1 MNLQTVLGN
10 RLMSQAGSW
19 LWFNLELF
27 SWGLLKKTD
36 IGGGWG
42 GGGGGVNIG
51 LILSC
56 LGEIVEEDVGGG
68 GGGI

>member
-1 MNLQTVLGN
+1 MQTVLGN

-27 SWGLLKKTD
+27 SWGLLKKM
-36 IGGGWG
+36 G

-56 LGEIVEEDVGGG
+56 SGEIVEEDLGGG
-68 GGGI
+68 GGGGEI